1 MAAEV
6 QPLPLLRGAPGPA
19 PLTADQAYW
28 KTFKN
33 QLLLPSPHDSG
44 VTSISIPDHNP
55 VGAQADTFAVTSGGR
70 VQIYS
75 AKTRKLVKN
84 ISRFGVDDT
93 ARSGVLR
100 RDGRILLAG
109 GDSGIVQAFDTG
121 SRAIL
126 RQWRGEH
133 AHKQAVHVV
142 RWNPIILTDLMSAS
156 DDRTVRVWDLTDD
169 VAKWTGIGHE
179 DYVRSACYLPG
190 QDGMIATGSYDQT
203 VRLWDTRQPGNDR
216 PAMSFKHAAPIEDL
230 IPLTNFVLASA
241 AGNEVTILDLIAGK
255 AQHIIRSH
263 QKTVTSLSTGQDT
276 SRLLTGGLDGHV
288 KVHNTTSWE
297 VVAGFKYP
305 SPILS
310 LAVVSTGQ
318 QVIDRED
325 RHLAVG
331 LQTGLLSIRTR
342 IAGAEK
348 VKAREKTKRMDA
360 LIAGEGDAYER
371 AQRKKDTRQG
381 IRARDR
387 GKDFRGEGA
396 DIIITGN
403 ERTRTKP
410 LRPWQRS
417 LRSGKYALALDEVLA
432 GDPYSNEDM
441 LTLVTALRHR
451 SALRT
456 AVSNRS
462 PENLVPLLKWILK
475 YINHA
480 RHVSLIYDVV
490 LLLLDAYGEK
500 MEEWLA
506 NEDDTGKEVLFLVK
520 RLARRVRK
528 GAYYASQAQGT
539 LGMIGLME
547 ISRGSVSMMSGQHI
561 PNIALLAWDKT
572 VSAARRSSP
581 GPWSHVPQDGA
592 DAHTIANA

>member
-1 MAAEV
+1 MHPHFDDSNIKNYPRSEG
-6 QPLPLLRGAPGPA
+6 LRRSKDGGRGTTSPTPA
-19 PLTADQAYW
+19 RRAWPSPAHSRPSVW

-44 VTSISIPDHNP
+44 VTSINIPDHNP
-55 VGAQADTFAVTSGGR
+55 AGAQADTFAVTSGGR

-203 VRLWDTRQPGNDR
+203 VRLWETRQPGNDR

-230 IPLTNFVLASA
+230 IPLTNSVLASA

-263 QKTVTSLSTGQDT
+263 QKTVTALSTGQDS

-318 QVIDRED
+318 QNTDRED

-331 LQTGLLSIRTR
+331 LQAGLLSIRTR

-360 LIAGEGDAYER
+360 LVAGEGDAYER

-432 GDPYSNEDM
+432 GEPYSNEDM

-547 ISRGSVSMMSGQHI
+547 VG
-561 PNIALLAWDKT
+561 
-572 VSAARRSSP
+572 
-581 GPWSHVPQDGA
+581 
-592 DAHTIANA
+592 

>member
-6 QPLPLLRGAPGPA
+6 QPLPQLRAAPGPA

-33 QLLLPSPHDSG
+33 QLLLPSPHNSG
-44 VTSISIPDHNP
+44 ITSITIPDHNP
-55 VGAQADTFAVTSGGR
+55 TGAQTDTFAVTSGGR
-70 VQIYS
+70 VQIYNG
-75 AKTRKLVKN
+75 KTRKLGKT

-109 GDSGIVQAFDTG
+109 GDSGVVQAFDTG

-142 RWNPIILTDLMSAS
+142 RWNPSVLTDLMSAS

-169 VAKWTGIGHE
+169 VAKWTGVGHE

-203 VRLWDTRQPGNDR
+203 VRLWDTRQPGNNR
-216 PAMSFKHAAPIEDL
+216 PTLSFKHAAPVEDVV
-230 IPLTNFVLASA
+230 PLSSSVLASA
-241 AGNEVTILDLIAGK
+241 AGNEVTVLDLIAGK
-255 AQHIIRSH
+255 ASHILRSH
-263 QKTVTSLSTGQDT
+263 QKNITSLTTGQNGT
-276 SRLLTGGLDGHV
+276 RLLSGGLDGHV

-310 LAVVSTGQ
+310 LAVIPTGSQ
-318 QVIDRED
+318 AED

-342 IAGAEK
+342 LAGTEK
-348 VKAREKTKRMDA
+348 VKAKEKSKRMDA
-360 LIAGEGDAYER
+360 LIAGTSDAYER
-371 AQRKKDTRQG
+371 TQKKKDMRQG

-403 ERTRTKP
+403 DRVRTKK
-410 LRPWQRS
+410 LQPWQRN
-417 LRSGKYALALDEVLA
+417 LREGKYALALDQVLGA
-432 GDPYSNEDM
+432 QEFHNQDM
-441 LTLVTALRHR
+441 LTLLTALRHR
-451 SALRT
+451 SALRS
-456 AVSNRS
+456 ALANRT
-462 PENLVPLLKWILK
+462 PETLLPILQWVVNLKL
-475 YINHA
+475 
-480 RHVSLIYDVV
+480 
-490 LLLLDAYGEK
+490 
-500 MEEWLA
+500 EEWLES
-506 NEDDTGKEVLFLVK
+506 EDSEAKDVRDLVR
-520 RLARRVRK
+520 RLGRRVRK
-528 GAYYASQAQGT
+528 GAEYAGQAHGT
-539 LGMIGLME
+539 LAMLGL
-547 ISRGSVSMMSGQHI
+547 IQGG
-561 PNIALLAWDKT
+561 
-572 VSAARRSSP
+572 
-581 GPWSHVPQDGA
+581 
-592 DAHTIANA
+592 